1 MKPETNLEKKKKV
14 SIKAFKNK
22 YFLKSL
28 CEDVLESLINDS
40 SVEPSAC
47 HF

>member
-1 MKPETNLEKKKKV
+1 MKPETNLEKKV

-28 CEDVLESLINDS
+28 CENILENVINDNS
-40 SVEPSAC
+40 
-47 HF
+47 